1 MPHASRFQTAG
12 TFRRVRAIAHAGLL
26 LASCAWVHAGV
37 PVDLPRDPSVS
48 PDGSEVVFS
57 WRGDLWKV
65 PSEGGAAVRLTS
77 HPAIEASSAWSP
89 DGRWIAFES
98 ERDGYRNIH
107 LMHPDGSGLTQLTDA
122 DLTFAL
128 ESFGTGADGEP
139 AVLASAFL
147 EGDLFRSPR
156 PYEISI
162 EGGVPRRVHDAYGS
176 EAVSSP
182 DGRFVAFTR
191 GGSSWMRRHYRG
203 SDARELW
210 LFDRENGSFRQLTDW
225 TGNDGRARWVG
236 DGAIAFLSDR
246 DGETVNAHLLRL
258 DAGEDMPRAAALT
271 RWRGEDVH
279 GFDVSADGGTAVFA
293 TWDGLWTLDLR
304 DPGARPVRVE
314 ATAPADVPDQVDVV
328 DLEREATEATLS
340 PDGKTM
346 AVVAYG
352 DVWVHPTEEGRSPR
366 QVTRGIAREQG
377 IAWSPDGLRLY
388 FTSDR
393 AGTDGLYVAT
403 VERTRG
409 EVREHFDDA
418 VAQEEAVVESPEADE
433 ESTAEGDADP
443 SESGDDGAG
452 ETMPDAGADTTPD
465 PVPDPALDPALDP
478 ARWADALTFEIAPLL
493 DAATEDRMPRPSPDG
508 RSLAFRRGRGDVC
521 ILDLESGEVRTL
533 RPGWDAWVEYVWSP
547 DSDWLALAVSDR
559 DFNRDIHLFP
569 ADGEGTPVNVTRHP
583 DTDAQPRFSADG
595 KVLAFVSDRTGDEG
609 DAWMVFLD
617 RELDRMNERDL
628 EAYFEAQRKAV
639 KKRKPLPVAK
649 AAVGGDDESTEI
661 SDEDSEEPDDG
672 ESVADASAPAE
683 PAFTR
688 EDLEDAHRRLR
699 RVTRIDGDERDLLL
713 MPAGDRLV
721 FTASGGPDEGRGV
734 YAIDWDGGDLKRLG
748 GSADLRGVS
757 LDGGTLVTVSG
768 GRARTMP
775 VSGGG
780 GDGFAID
787 ERLEVDRVDRNLA
800 LFDEAARILGEGFYL
815 DPAEKGLDWTALTA
829 RYREL
834 AAASRTPDELE
845 WVVNRLFGELNGSH
859 LGMRANSSSSPL
871 RESQGRLGAIV
882 EPVEGGFRVI
892 EILPGGPAERSP
904 TPLAVGDVVT
914 AVEFEPFAAGDTLER
929 RLQGR
934 VGKETAVSIRRERAD
949 GEVVETTCLLVPV
962 SSGGLRNLVY
972 DATQRRAAELV
983 EEWSEGRLGYTHV
996 RSMNTE
1002 SLEAFEGDLFAAA
1015 DGRDGLLIDVRNN
1028 GGGFTADRLLSSIM
1042 VQPHAYTVPR
1052 GADPAM
1058 TSGYPR
1064 DRLFIQRYVLPIN
1077 MLCNEKSFSNAE
1089 IVSHAFKT
1097 LGRGTLVGMPTYGG
1111 VISTGRHTLLDG
1123 SSIRMPFRGWFLP
1136 DGTDM
1141 ENNGAVPDLV
1151 VPQTPEDE
1159 VAGRDPQLRAAVEDL
1174 LGRLEAS
1181 GSP

>member
-1 MPHASRFQTAG
+1 
-12 TFRRVRAIAHAGLL
+12 
-26 LASCAWVHAGV
+26 
-37 PVDLPRDPSVS
+37 
-48 PDGSEVVFS
+48 
-57 WRGDLWKV
+57 
-65 PSEGGAAVRLTS
+65 
-77 HPAIEASSAWSP
+77 
-89 DGRWIAFES
+89 
-98 ERDGYRNIH
+98 
-107 LMHPDGSGLTQLTDA
+107 
-122 DLTFAL
+122 
-128 ESFGTGADGEP
+128 
-139 AVLASAFL
+139 
-147 EGDLFRSPR
+147 
-156 PYEISI
+156 
-162 EGGVPRRVHDAYGS
+162 
-176 EAVSSP
+176 
-182 DGRFVAFTR
+182 
-191 GGSSWMRRHYRG
+191 
-203 SDARELW
+203 
-210 LFDRENGSFRQLTDW
+210 
-225 TGNDGRARWVG
+225 
-236 DGAIAFLSDR
+236 
-246 DGETVNAHLLRL
+246 
-258 DAGEDMPRAAALT
+258 
-271 RWRGEDVH
+271 
-279 GFDVSADGGTAVFA
+279 
-293 TWDGLWTLDLR
+293 
-304 DPGARPVRVE
+304 
-314 ATAPADVPDQVDVV
+314 
-328 DLEREATEATLS
+328 
-340 PDGKTM
+340 
-346 AVVAYG
+346 
-352 DVWVHPTEEGRSPR
+352 VHPTEEGRSPR

-418 VAQEEAVVESPEADE
+418 VTREEAVESSAADG
-433 ESTAEGDADP
+433 ESTAEGDANP

-452 ETMPDAGADTTPD
+452 ETVPDAGADMA
-465 PVPDPALDPALDP
+465 PDPALDPALDP

-521 ILDLESGEVRTL
+521 ILDFESGEVRTL

-649 AAVGGDDESTEI
+649 AAVGGDDESTETP
-661 SDEDSEEPDDG
+661 DEDSEKPDDG
-672 ESVADASAPAE
+672 QSAADASAPAE

-780 GDGFAID
+780 GETFPID
-787 ERLEVDRVDRNLA
+787 ERLEVDRVERNLA